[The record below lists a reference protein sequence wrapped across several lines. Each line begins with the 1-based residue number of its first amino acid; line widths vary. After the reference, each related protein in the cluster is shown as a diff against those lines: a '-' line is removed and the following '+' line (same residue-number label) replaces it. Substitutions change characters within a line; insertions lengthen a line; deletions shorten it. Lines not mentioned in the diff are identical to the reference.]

1 MASRIAASAPRSAA
15 VTGSKAPAGPFA
27 RPHEDVGRLGRQPAQ
42 VDRTELWT
50 DVKPGSLYNALK
62 RMTDEGLVRV
72 ARTEREG
79 NPPERTV
86 FEITEA
92 GRAELV
98 RQRDTA
104 MAEVRLLPDP
114 VDLALQF
121 TPDLTP
127 EELIAA
133 FTKRRQAVAERL
145 AQFERE
151 QETAAP
157 DLVGLEPL
165 IFVNAPPARMMPRV
179 YCSVSTAPFAV

>member
-1 MASRIAASAPRSAA
+1 VNGTRLFALSALARGGAMHGYAIRQAAQ
-15 VTGSKAPAGPFA
+15 
-27 RPHEDVGRLGRQPAQ
+27 L
-42 VDRTELWT
+42 DRTELWT

-98 RQRDTA
+98 KQRDA
-104 MAEVRLLPDP
+104 ALAEVRLLSDP
-114 VDLALQF
+114 VDLAIQF
-121 TPDLTP
+121 TPDLSP
-127 EELIAA
+127 VQLIAA
-133 FTKRRQAVAERL
+133 FTARRQAVADQL
-145 AQFERE
+145 AQFRRE
-151 QETAAP
+151 QVTAAS

-165 IFVNAPPARMMPRV
+165 IFEHCVARLEAELAWHDRV
-179 YCSVSTAPFAV
+179 LDRLRETT

>member
-1 MASRIAASAPRSAA
+1 MHGYAIRQAAQ
-15 VTGSKAPAGPFA
+15 
-27 RPHEDVGRLGRQPAQ
+27 L
-42 VDRTELWT
+42 DRTELWT

-72 ARTEREG
+72 ARTERDG

-86 FEITEA
+86 FEITDA
-92 GRAELV
+92 GRAELTK
-98 RQRDTA
+98 QRDA
-104 MAEVRLLPDP
+104 ALAEVRLLADP

-127 EELIAA
+127 EQLVAV
-133 FTKRRQAVAERL
+133 FTARRQAVADRL

-151 QETAAP
+151 QRTAAP

-165 IFVNAPPARMMPRV
+165 IFEHCLARLAAELGWHDTVLDRLKE
-179 YCSVSTAPFAV
+179 TR